1 MPRLLACVAAVDIA
15 MRFMSVDPLTF
26 RAWEAL
32 SRFRP
37 PGAPFEPNRRYVQPR
52 SYGDT
57 AAIGNLPEWREYHAE
72 RFTTDSRGFRNVTNA
87 AAAPWVVVTG
97 DSFAVGSGV
106 DDQDT
111 LPSRLTRLLGGDVY
125 NAAGV
130 DVEPDRLL
138 PLVRQLG
145 MRRGLVLYVYS
156 EDRELPAVPSAR
168 KLEVNALLARATKP
182 VAGVVGRVRGLVE
195 MSPLRILAEKAFKRL
210 ANDRFLPNGY
220 RANAIRGRLRNGD
233 TMLFAADR
241 ARLTV
246 SERPS
251 SAAYWSW
258 LRRGLQKED
267 FDLLVV
273 LVPSKYTVYG
283 PLLIPPA
290 TTTGGNGYLDRLE
303 RDLRDAEVAALN
315 LAPALS
321 ARAASEVD
329 RHLYLYRRDDI
340 HWNSRGIELAATI
353 VGSQLARSLC
363 RHPATL
369 VAGEP
374 GAHLSAPAPCP
385 SPLGL

>member
-1 MPRLLACVAAVDIA
+1 MPRLLACVVAVDIA
-15 MRFMSVDPLTF
+15 MRFMSIDPLTF

-57 AAIGNLPEWREYHAE
+57 AAMGNLPEWREYHAE
-72 RFTTDSRGFRNVTNA
+72 RFTTDSHGFRNVTGS

-111 LPSRLTRLLGGDVY
+111 LPSRLSRLLGGDVY

-168 KLEVNALLARATKP
+168 KLEVNALLAWATRHG
-182 VAGVVGRVRGLVE
+182 AGVVGRVRGLVE
-195 MSPLRILAEKAFKRL
+195 VSPLRILAEKAFKRL

-220 RANAIRGRLRNGD
+220 RASAIRGQLRNGD

-241 ARLTV
+241 VRLTV
-246 SERPS
+246 SERRS

-258 LRRGLQKED
+258 LRGALQKED

-283 PLLIPPA
+283 PLLIAPAA
-290 TTTGGNGYLDRLE
+290 TTDGNGYLDRLE
-303 RDLRDAEVAALN
+303 RDLRDAGVAALN

-321 ARAASEVD
+321 ARAASDVD

-340 HWNSRGIELAATI
+340 HWNDRGIELAAAI
-353 VGSQLARSLC
+353 VGSQLARLLC
-363 RHPATL
+363 RQPVTL
-369 VAGEP
+369 AASEP
-374 GAHLSAPAPCP
+374 GARLSAPAPCP
-385 SPLGL
+385 GAFGL